1 MIIKDSYCT
10 KSNITEFEL
19 LGNDEIALSKA
30 FSYLL
35 STNFNFFIIFLKS
48 LGIKNFRIEKY
59 FKTKISIETV
69 HPWGRTD
76 IEIESDDFQIII
88 ECKISNNKLIRQKT
102 QYNNVFKA
110 NKTNF
115 ICFITEEVQTE
126 LNTNDDIHILYFS
139 WFEILNM
146 IEKPDLIMTN

>member
-69 HPWGRTD
+69 HP
-76 IEIESDDFQIII
+76 
-88 ECKISNNKLIRQKT
+88 
-102 QYNNVFKA
+102 
-110 NKTNF
+110 
-115 ICFITEEVQTE
+115 
-126 LNTNDDIHILYFS
+126 
-139 WFEILNM
+139 
-146 IEKPDLIMTN
+146 